1 MPLRFQLLALSLL
14 TLLLPW
20 AGCQYAREME
30 LVLREGQADALMA
43 TASTMA
49 SLIASRPELL
59 HEHPGAL
66 APFDPAAGDVYAYR
80 LRARPLLD
88 GYADEWGLPADAYRQ
103 VRAAVGP
110 LAADYAAGVDGDYL
124 YLLLRVIDDEVQLE
138 TTSDARL
145 EPEARSDHVW
155 LDFVTPQGLRETLL
169 LATSAPGLVSARR
182 TTLSAYGERG
192 ERLEPRVQAF
202 WQPERD
208 GYRLEARVPLRMVGA
223 RFGFEVVDIAGEVAR
238 GAEPARAGTLD
249 SATRQAVGRV
259 LIPSVALASEL
270 APLLPPAARVA
281 VADVNGWVLAEA
293 GTIDVRPSMDELPA
307 MPEGQGEDRTDEAPA
322 RWLQALYR
330 SFLESGGADLPL
342 RTQPAGQ
349 LQGAHIDKARAG
361 EPDKAW
367 FRLREEG
374 RRAVSVATPIVVG
387 GPATKLRPAGILMLE
402 QAGDRFLTLRDRAL
416 TRLLNLTLFATAAAV
431 IAMLA
436 FATLLAVRL
445 GRLKRAAETALTSD
459 GRLDVRMPGST
470 SGDELG
476 DLARSFEVLLKR
488 LSEYTAY
495 LRTLGGKLSHEM
507 RTPLAIVRSSLE
519 NLESEGGGDATAGPY
534 LARARQGTER
544 LQTILAAMGAATRT
558 EEAISQTERTRFDL
572 AGLVTSVRAAY
583 ADAFPQRQFVASGNE
598 APSTIDGAPDLIVQL
613 LDKLVENAVD
623 FSESGS
629 QIEIELS
636 TEPAV
641 LALAVINKGAP
652 IPEGLRARLFE
663 SMFELRRDTDGKPH
677 FGLGLY
683 IVRLVADFHGGTVFA
698 ENLKERGAV
707 RIGVKLPRPMRS

>member
-30 LVLREGQADALMA
+30 TVLREGQADALMA

-49 SLIASRPELL
+49 NLIASRPELL
-59 HEHPGAL
+59 HDEPGSL
-66 APFDPAAGDVYAYR
+66 APFDPAAGDIYAYR

-103 VRAAVGP
+103 VRAGTSP
-110 LAADYAAGVDGDYL
+110 LTVDYAAGVDDDYL
-124 YLLLRVIDDEVQLE
+124 YLLLRVVDDEVQLE

-155 LDFVTPQGLRETLL
+155 LDFVSPQGLRDTLL

-208 GYRLEARVPLRMVGA
+208 GYRLEVRVPVKLVGP
-223 RFGFEVVDIAGEVAR
+223 RFGFEVVDIAAEVAR
-238 GAEPARAGTLD
+238 GALPARAGTLD
-249 SATRQAVGRV
+249 PSTRQAVGRV
-259 LIPSVALASEL
+259 LIPSAPLAREL
-270 APLLPPAARVA
+270 TPLLPPAARVA

-293 GTIDVRPSMDELPA
+293 GTIDVRPSYEELSV
-307 MPEGQGEDRTDEAPA
+307 PEGQAEGETDEPPA
-322 RWLQALYR
+322 RWLQSLYR
-330 SFLESGGADLPL
+330 SFLEGDGEELPL
-342 RTQPAGQ
+342 RTQPAGH
-349 LQGAHIDKARAG
+349 LKGPHIDKALAG
-361 EPDKAW
+361 QAADAW

-374 RRAVSVATPIVVG
+374 RRALSVATPIVIAG
-387 GPATKLRPAGILMLE
+387 RPVGILMLE
-402 QAGDRFLTLRDRAL
+402 QAGDRLLTLRDRAL

-436 FATLLAVRL
+436 FATLLGIRL

-459 GRLDVRMPGST
+459 GRLDVSMPGST

-519 NLESEGGGDATAGPY
+519 NLESERSSGANAGPY
-534 LARARQGTER
+534 LDRAREGTQR
-544 LQTILAAMGAATRT
+544 LQAILTAMGAATRT

-583 ADAFPQRQFVASGNE
+583 ADAFPQRRFLASGNDE
-598 APSTIDGAPDLIVQL
+598 PCSIDGAPDLIVQL

-623 FSESGS
+623 FSEADAE
-629 QIEIELS
+629 IEIQLS
-636 TEPAV
+636 AESESLV
-641 LALAVINKGAP
+641 LAVVNSGAP
-652 IPEGLRARLFE
+652 IPETVRARLFD
-663 SMFELRRDTDGKPH
+663 SMFEFRRDSDSKPH

-683 IVRLVADFHGGTVFA
+683 IVRLVADFHGGSVFA
-698 ENLKERGAV
+698 ENLRERGAV
-707 RIGVKLPRPMRS
+707 RIGVRLPRPPGS